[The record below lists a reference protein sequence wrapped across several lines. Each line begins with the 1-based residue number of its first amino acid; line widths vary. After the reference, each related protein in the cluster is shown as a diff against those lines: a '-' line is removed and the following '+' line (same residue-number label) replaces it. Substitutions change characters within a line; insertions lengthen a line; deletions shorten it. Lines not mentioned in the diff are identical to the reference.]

1 MTDLKME
8 LIEDLVNQA
17 EATIHELFSMMLDK
31 IQTVKEGSAD
41 EANTF
46 GSDLSEWEAAV
57 MEIMAEVRLMIAKFL
72 VDSK

>member
-1 MTDLKME
+1 MKEIEIGDLYE
-8 LIEDLVNQA
+8 YADQA
-17 EATIHELFSMMLDK
+17 EAALHELFSMMLDK
-31 IQTVKEGSAD
+31 IQTVKERSAD

-57 MEIMAEVRLMIAKFL
+57 MEIMAEVRLMIAKFP